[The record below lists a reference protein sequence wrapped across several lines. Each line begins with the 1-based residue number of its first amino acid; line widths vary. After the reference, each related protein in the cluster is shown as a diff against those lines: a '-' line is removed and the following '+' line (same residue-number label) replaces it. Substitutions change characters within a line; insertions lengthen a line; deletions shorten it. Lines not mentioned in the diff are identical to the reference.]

1 MDANRTALIRRGL
14 WLALPLA
21 FLAAFFLHPLGA
33 ILNLS
38 FVEDGRITL
47 DGVREIM
54 TGSYYW
60 DTLRFTVWQALL
72 STVLTLAAALPSAYV
87 FTRFKFPGKGL
98 LMSLATLPFVLPTV
112 VVAIAFDAL
121 LGSRGLLN
129 TGLMTLFGL
138 ADSPLAVERSLA
150 AILIAHVFYN
160 YAVALRMI
168 SGYWANQSVSIE
180 EEARVLG
187 ARGWRLWWDVRLPL
201 LRPAVTAAALLVFIF
216 TFTSFGVILILG
228 GLRFATLEVEI
239 YQQAVNLFDLPTA
252 GALSLVQIGLMFAL
266 MIVYTRIQRR
276 SAVDLKRAESVAR
289 RPRTARE
296 RAAVIAVITFM
307 TLMLFAPLLALVL
320 RAFTA
325 GAGLEN
331 FANLWRNP
339 RGSISFVPPVTAVMN
354 SVFFAA
360 VTTVLSLL
368 LGTLTAYGIARGGR
382 IARIADPLF
391 MLPLATSAV
400 TLGFGYLLTWNRSI
414 STVILIPVVHA
425 LVALPFVVR
434 SVLPALL
441 AIPPRLIESARV
453 LGADSRQVWRLVE
466 LPLIGRA
473 LAVGAT
479 FAFTVSMGEF
489 GASLFL
495 ARPDTPTMPVVIF
508 RLFNQPGAANYGQS
522 LALSAILLLVCATSF
537 ILIERLRTAGVGE
550 F

>member
-1 MDANRTALIRRGL
+1 M
-14 WLALPLA
+14 
-21 FLAAFFLHPLGA
+21 
-33 ILNLS
+33 
-38 FVEDGRITL
+38 
-47 DGVREIM
+47 
-54 TGSYYW
+54 
-60 DTLRFTVWQALL
+60 
-72 STVLTLAAALPSAYV
+72 
-87 FTRFKFPGKGL
+87 
-98 LMSLATLPFVLPTV
+98 
-112 VVAIAFDAL
+112 IA
-121 LGSRGLLN
+121 
-129 TGLMTLFGL
+129 
-138 ADSPLAVERSLA
+138 
-150 AILIAHVFYN
+150 
-160 YAVALRMI
+160 
-168 SGYWANQSVSIE
+168 GYWANQSVSLE
-180 EEARVLG
+180 EAARVLG
-187 ARGWRLWWDVRLPL
+187 ARGWRLWWHVRLPL

-252 GALSLVQIGLMFAL
+252 ATLSLVQIGLMFAM
-266 MIVYTRIQRR
+266 MIVYTRLQRR
-276 SAVDLKRAESVAR
+276 TAADLRRAAAVER
-289 RPRTARE
+289 RPRTVRE
-296 RAAVIAVITFM
+296 HAYVIALVLFM
-307 TLMLFAPLLALVL
+307 AVMLFAPLLALVL
-320 RAFTA
+320 RSFTA

-331 FANLWRNP
+331 YANLWRNP
-339 RGSISFVPPVTAVMN
+339 RGSISFVPPMTAVAN
-354 SVFFAA
+354 SVFFAGA
-360 VTTVLSLL
+360 TTVLSLL

-382 IARIADPLF
+382 LARLADPLF

-414 STVILIPVVHA
+414 PTLILIPLVHS

-479 FAFTVSMGEF
+479 FAFTISMGEF

-537 ILIERLRTAGVGE
+537 VLIERLRTAGVGE